1 LDEKTGKG
9 AEFID
14 QRIFE
19 SFDPSIKK
27 KHLNRHFTE
36 IARHNFG

>member
-1 LDEKTGKG
+1 MDEKTGKG
-9 AEFID
+9 SEFID

-27 KHLNRHFTE
+27 KHLNS
-36 IARHNFG
+36 ILLKLLP